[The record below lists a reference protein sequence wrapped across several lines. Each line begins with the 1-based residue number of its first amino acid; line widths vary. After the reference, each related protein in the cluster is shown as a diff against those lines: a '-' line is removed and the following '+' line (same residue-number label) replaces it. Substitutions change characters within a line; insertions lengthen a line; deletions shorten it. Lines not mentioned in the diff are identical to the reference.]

1 VSPDTILDEVL
12 AAVPVPRTDLADES
26 AA

>member
-1 VSPDTILDEVL
+1 VSPDSILDEVL